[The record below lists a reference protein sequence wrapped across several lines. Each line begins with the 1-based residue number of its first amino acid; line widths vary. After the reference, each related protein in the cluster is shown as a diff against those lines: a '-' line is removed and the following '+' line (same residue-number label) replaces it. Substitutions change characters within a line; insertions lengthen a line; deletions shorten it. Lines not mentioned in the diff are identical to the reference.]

1 MNCSLNLDNENMV
14 IKRADILGYCMGV
27 RRAVETAE
35 LACRENP
42 GKKIFTLGPL
52 IHNNSA
58 LEALAEKGVKVLKE
72 DASDLNDEEKKA
84 VVIVR
89 AHGLPPVIIQNIQER
104 GIRVIDATCP
114 RVLSSQKR
122 AADYAKKGYTVF
134 LAGDKNHGEIVGISG
149 HARAYGSECIVIEH
163 KEDAEAVGQVPEKSV
178 LLSQTTISR
187 SEYDAIADVLKK
199 KNEKLVVLNTIC
211 PATDERQKS
220 LIELCRDV
228 DGVLVI
234 GGRHSANTKRLL
246 RTAQDLCPYSALIET
261 SKEIPEIFYKLKR
274 VGLTA
279 GASTPDFVIE
289 SVEEALLEH
298 SQKN

>member
-1 MNCSLNLDNENMV
+1 
-14 IKRADILGYCMGV
+14 MGV

-42 GKKIFTLGPL
+42 DKNIFTLGPL

-58 LEALAEKGVKVLKE
+58 LDALAEQGVKVLKE
-72 DASDLNDEEKKA
+72 DASDLIAEEKKSVA
-84 VVIVR
+84 IVR
-89 AHGLPPVIIQNIQER
+89 AHGLPPLIIKSIQQR
-104 GIRVIDATCP
+104 GITVIDATCP

-149 HARAYGSECIVIEH
+149 HATAYGSECIVIEH
-163 KEDAEAVGQVPEKSV
+163 KEDAEAVGHVPEKSV

-187 SEYDAIADVLKK
+187 NEYDAIAAVLKS
-199 KNEKLVVLNTIC
+199 KNDALVVLNTIC

-220 LIELCRDV
+220 LIELCKEV

-246 RTAQDLCPYSALIET
+246 RTAQELCAHAALIET
-261 SKEIPEIFYKLKR
+261 AEEIPEDFFALECI
-274 VGLTA
+274 GLTA

-289 SVEEALLEH
+289 SVENALLEH
-298 SQKN
+298 SHKI